1 MSGDGGRSGAGLRIH
16 ISFGCRWRLG
26 CGVFTPFDFCCA
38 SMELVFVSVYLL
50 CPCPGRDSL
59 SLLLQRK

>member
-1 MSGDGGRSGAGLRIH
+1 LR
-16 ISFGCRWRLG
+16 
-26 CGVFTPFDFCCA
+26 CA
-38 SMELVFVSVYLL
+38 SMELVFLVVYWL